1 MAQYT
6 VITGDFIGSRKYE
19 NFNKILKDK
28 LRKIEY
34 PENMLTPFSLSRG
47 DEIQAIF
54 QGKLNFPAFI
64 RQVRYI
70 FRPMEIRFGIGFGK
84 INDINDIKNISDSWT
99 LNGPAFHYARESL
112 ELLENSKKF
121 KTSFMSN
128 NQIDEAINTILFLI
142 DTIQANW
149 TEAQWEAIYYYEKLG
164 TYKKAAEVLNIALQN
179 VGKRCNAAR
188 WREIDYAEK
197 SIINLVENFIL

>member
-54 QGKLNFPAFI
+54 QGN
-64 RQVRYI
+64 
-70 FRPMEIRFGIGFGK
+70 
-84 INDINDIKNISDSWT
+84 
-99 LNGPAFHYARESL
+99 
-112 ELLENSKKF
+112 
-121 KTSFMSN
+121 
-128 NQIDEAINTILFLI
+128 
-142 DTIQANW
+142 
-149 TEAQWEAIYYYEKLG
+149 
-164 TYKKAAEVLNIALQN
+164 
-179 VGKRCNAAR
+179 
-188 WREIDYAEK
+188 
-197 SIINLVENFIL
+197 